1 MAKSQL
7 TLRLQCINSI
17 LRRLANHPVLIAAR
31 KYGPN
36 QRFLDI
42 QGVYFSENAP
52 KFQQKMIGDNS
63 KSEVLL
69 GNVGNV
75 GNISNKS
82 IMRHYTAS
90 VGIHTIYWSMLSNVQ
105 CFCAFDQMMQNIL
118 SVNQHPFQKQSTTI
132 LGVLSYHILS
142 FTITYYHQTLST
154 TETFSARY
162 TLKKSNGI
170 MSC

>member
-1 MAKSQL
+1 MAKSQI

-69 GNVGNV
+69 GNVGN
-75 GNISNKS
+75 ISNKS

-90 VGIHTIYWSMLSNVQ
+90 VGIHTIYWSNVQ

-142 FTITYYHQTLST
+142 LTITRLYLLLEHS
-154 TETFSARY
+154 RPD
-162 TLKKSNGI
+162 I
-170 MSC
+170 H